1 MNHNKNIKMNDQD
14 SYQYSTNS
22 LSQKAFHVS
31 NSKLSY
37 EENIARFI
45 QSKYTAFDFVSDF
58 ETNCLNIIK
67 SDTIGFE
74 DIEKLNDSYKK
85 ERDINKDETDN
96 DYILHKQSTKLSMHK
111 TDTITVSDNIYEDS
125 LLSQAKD
132 FARNL

>member
-1 MNHNKNIKMNDQD
+1 MNHNKNLKMNDQN
-14 SYQYSTNS
+14 SYQYSTDS
-22 LSQKAFHVS
+22 LSQKAFQVNS
-31 NSKLSY
+31 SKLSY

-85 ERDINKDETDN
+85 ESDN
-96 DYILHKQSTKLSMHK
+96 DYIFHKQSTKLSINK
-111 TDTITVSDNIYEDS
+111 TDTTTISDNIYEDS
-125 LLSQAKD
+125 LLSQAFNSCID
-132 FARNL
+132 DE

>member
-14 SYQYSTNS
+14 SYQYSTDS

-67 SDTIGFE
+67 SDTI
-74 DIEKLNDSYKK
+74 
-85 ERDINKDETDN
+85 

-111 TDTITVSDNIYEDS
+111 TDTITVSDNIYEES
-125 LLSQAKD
+125 LLSQAFNSCID
-132 FARNL
+132 DE

>member
-14 SYQYSTNS
+14 SYQYSTNC

-85 ERDINKDETDN
+85 ESDT

-111 TDTITVSDNIYEDS
+111 TDTITVSDNIYEES
-125 LLSQAKD
+125 LLSQAFNSCID
-132 FARNL
+132 DE

>member
-14 SYQYSTNS
+14 SYQYSTDS

-85 ERDINKDETDN
+85 ESDT

-111 TDTITVSDNIYEDS
+111 TDTITVSDNIYEES
-125 LLSQAKD
+125 LLSQAFNSCID
-132 FARNL
+132 DE